1 MLMRELTIDVVP
13 ILTGAGIAGLAIG
26 FGAQNLVRDV
36 ISGFFLILE
45 DQVRVGD
52 LARING
58 VAGSV
63 EQINLRTIVLR
74 DGEGAVQVFP
84 NGTITALAN
93 LSKQFAYAVVDMRV
107 AYNENIDRVLGTIRE
122 VGASM
127 EKDPV
132 WGPLVLAPL
141 DVVGIESLADG
152 AATIRVKFKTQPLN
166 QGQDRQRA
174 AAAVD
179 GRVRRARDPSVFGM
193 NGQSEIPQF
202 QSCRSAILPSC
213 NFVQTPMLKSRSM
226 RKILLFVCLAALT
239 TASPS
244 AQAPRSTTA
253 AAFSVPVVYRKLP
266 NGLRV
271 VISENHA
278 APVVVVEVMYRIGFR
293 IEPRERTGFAHLFEH
308 LMFQGSEHVG
318 KFEHVRI
325 VNENGGTL
333 NGSTRFDHTNYFE
346 VMPSNALELALWLE
360 ADRMRSLKLTP
371 ENLKNQ
377 QDVVSEEVRVNVL
390 NQPYGAFEWLGLPQ
404 KANTNWYNAHN
415 FYGDL
420 SDLQAANAEDVK
432 KFFDTY
438 YAPNNAVLVVAG
450 DTTPDEVMKLAEKHF
465 GAIPSRPLPPR
476 PDIAEPPQTAEK
488 TFTESDKL
496 ARTPALAFGY
506 HLPERMTR
514 EFFALT
520 LLDPLLVSDESA
532 KLYQA
537 LIKENQVASNVSGGF
552 NYGLGNNFDYNGPML
567 YTFRVDYRPDLKGAD
582 VLKVVDKVIAAV
594 QEHGITE
601 EELRQAKVNF
611 RSSFLEGLE
620 SQSGF
625 GRADLL
631 AALALYDDDPNRINT
646 ILADLEKV
654 TTAEV
659 QAAAKKYLVPSNR
672 TSIDRRPEGRC
683 QMRRARC

>member
-1 MLMRELTIDVVP
+1 MRTPL
-13 ILTGAGIAGLAIG
+13 
-26 FGAQNLVRDV
+26 
-36 ISGFFLILE
+36 
-45 DQVRVGD
+45 
-52 LARING
+52 
-58 VAGSV
+58 
-63 EQINLRTIVLR
+63 
-74 DGEGAVQVFP
+74 
-84 NGTITALAN
+84 
-93 LSKQFAYAVVDMRV
+93 
-107 AYNENIDRVLGTIRE
+107 
-122 VGASM
+122 
-127 EKDPV
+127 
-132 WGPLVLAPL
+132 LVLCLCAL
-141 DVVGIESLADG
+141 TVS
-152 AATIRVKFKTQPLN
+152 
-166 QGQDRQRA
+166 A
-174 AAAVD
+174 AA
-179 GRVRRARDPSVFGM
+179 
-193 NGQSEIPQF
+193 
-202 QSCRSAILPSC
+202 
-213 NFVQTPMLKSRSM
+213 QT
-226 RKILLFVCLAALT
+226 FN
-239 TASPS
+239 
-244 AQAPRSTTA
+244 
-253 AAFSVPVVYRKLP
+253 VPVVYKKLP

-293 IEPRERTGFAHLFEH
+293 IEPRDRTGFAHLFEH

-346 VMPSNALELALWLE
+346 VMPSNALELAMWLE

-420 SDLQAANAEDVK
+420 SDLQAATADDVK

-438 YAPNNAVLVVAG
+438 YAPNNAVLVVSG

-465 GAIPSRPLPPR
+465 GAIPLRPLPPR
-476 PDIAEPPQTAEK
+476 PDIKEPPQTAEK
-488 TFTESDKL
+488 TFTETDKL

-506 HLPERMTR
+506 HLPDRMTR

-532 KLYQA
+532 KMYQA
-537 LIKENQVASNVSGGF
+537 LIKENQVASDVSGGF
-552 NYGLGNNFDYNGPML
+552 NLLGNNFDYNGPML
-567 YTFRVDYRPDLKGAD
+567 YTFRVDYRPELKGAD

-601 EELRQAKVNF
+601 DELKQAKVNF
-611 RSSFLEGLE
+611 RSSFLENLE
-620 SQSGF
+620 GQAGF

-646 ILADLEKV
+646 ILTDLEKV

-659 QAAAKKYLVPSNR
+659 QAAAKKYLSPSNR
-672 TSIDRRPEGRC
+672 TSIDRRPEGG
-683 QMRRARC
+683 AK